1 MYSFKWHISVVVSIL
16 CLATTSLA
24 QEPWGIITG
33 KSVMSLR
40 SGLRFVYQQAGR
52 KDLVAALD
60 STAVTNLI
68 AGNLKGLDL
77 ARPLGCIIKPDVL
90 GNATVVTFIPCT
102 DRQLFVGF
110 LERHGISVSNASQD
124 LYSVQVPL
132 LGKIAMTFQ
141 HQYAWFGFTET
152 EVSGN
157 QIDPRQMIP
166 EQHQKQLLA
175 MSLYFH
181 RIPAQQRV
189 QLSNRLSTVMNWMT
203 GNSKDSQESL
213 QAQVGKSVLQMMLS
227 QLSRDAREMT
237 ASARVDEKA
246 RMMHAQLNIIPRQD
260 TSLARLA
267 SRISTPFQYSYI
279 PFKKE
284 KPAEDK
290 LLSKNA
296 DTSQP
301 EKPLNI
307 TLKGGSELLA
317 QVDMHG
323 SLLAPDEKDSTRKP
337 RPSRLR
343 ERPRRR

>member
-1 MYSFKWHISVVVSIL
+1 MYLSKWYLGALVSIL

-60 STAVTNLI
+60 SAAVTNLI

-77 ARPLGCIIKPDVL
+77 TRPLGCIIKADSL

-102 DRQLFVGF
+102 DRKLFVGF
-110 LERHGISVSNASQD
+110 LERHGLSVTNSSQD
-124 LYSVQVPL
+124 MYSVQVPL
-132 LGKIAMTFQ
+132 LGKITMTFQ
-141 HQYAWFGFTET
+141 HEYAWFGFTES

-166 EQHQKQLLA
+166 EKHQKQLLA
-175 MSLYFH
+175 MSLYFD
-181 RIPAQQRV
+181 RIPAQQRE

-213 QAQVGKSVLQMMLS
+213 QAQVGKSVLQLMLS

-246 RMMHAQLNIIPRQD
+246 CMMYAQLQIQPRD
-260 TSLARLA
+260 GTPLANLA
-267 SRISTPFQYSYI
+267 SRISTPIQYSYT

-301 EKPLNI
+301 DKPLNI
-307 TLKGGSELLA
+307 TLKGGNELLA
-317 QVDMHG
+317 QVDLHG
-323 SLLAPDEKDSTRKP
+323 SMLAPDETDSPRKA

>member
-1 MYSFKWHISVVVSIL
+1 MYSSRWNIAVLVSFL
-16 CLATTSLA
+16 CLTAPCLA

-60 STAVTNLI
+60 SAAVTNLI

-77 ARPLGCIIKPDVL
+77 ARPLGCIIKPDLL
-90 GNATVVTFIPCT
+90 GNATMVTFIPCT

-110 LERHGISVSNASQD
+110 LERHGLAVSNASQD

-132 LGKIAMTFQ
+132 VGKISMTFQ
-141 HQYAWFGFTET
+141 HQYAWFGFTDADVT
-152 EVSGN
+152 PN
-157 QIDPRQMIP
+157 QIDTRQMIL
-166 EQHQKQLLA
+166 EQHQTQLLA
-175 MSLYFH
+175 MSLYFD
-181 RIPAQQRV
+181 RIPPQQRER
-189 QLSNRLSTVMNWMT
+189 LSTRLSTVMNWMT
-203 GNSKDSQESL
+203 GSSNASQETM
-213 QAQVGKSVLQMMLS
+213 QAQIGKSILQMMLF
-227 QLSRDAREMT
+227 QLSKDAQEMT
-237 ASARVDEKA
+237 VAARVDEKA
-246 RMMHAQLNIIPRQD
+246 RMIHAQLNIIPRQD

-267 SRISTPFQYSYI
+267 SSFSTPFQYSYA
-279 PFKKE
+279 PVRKE
-284 KPAEDK
+284 IPAEDK
-290 LLSKNA
+290 LLSKKQE
-296 DTSQP
+296 TTQP
-301 EKPLNI
+301 DKPLNI

-323 SLLAPDEKDSTRKP
+323 SLLTPNETDSPRKT